1 MKALP
6 GGLGRIANFTLASS
20 PFMRIVHSG
29 RAVIQ
34 RVQTCRGGS
43 EKSPPSLAPSQLVY
57 ILAPRARIFPSTCTG
72 WRDGSEETLP
82 PSQLVYILAPRSR
95 FLFLH
100 VQACRGGSEETLPPS
115 QLWCTFWRRD
125 RASSLFYMYRPAE
138 MGART
143 PSPQLH
149 QRSLADAGAPPTHF
163 TYRQSRPFFTIVF
176 FGASASYA
184 TRPPPGNSQPTP
196 TGGSRLHMPCFL
208 QASVGLVVLRERCD
222 G

>member
-1 MKALP
+1 MAERLFNVYRLAEVGARNHP
-6 GGLGRIANFTLASS
+6 HHLHHPSWCTFWRRERASS
-20 PFMRIVHSG
+20 LQH
-29 RAVIQ
+29 
-34 RVQTCRGGS
+34 VQ
-43 EKSPPSLAPSQLVY
+43 A
-57 ILAPRARIFPSTCTG
+57 

-95 FLFLH
+95 ISSFYM
-100 VQACRGGSEETLPPS
+100 CRPAEVGARKPSPHPSCGVHSGAEIAHLP
-115 QLWCTFWRRD
+115 
-125 RASSLFYMYRPAE
+125 FYMYRPAE

-143 PSPQLH
+143 PSTQLH
-149 QRSLADAGAPPTHF
+149 QRSLADAGAPLTHPPTF
-163 TYRQSRPFFTIVF
+163 AYRLSRPFFTIVF